1 VAKEERRWQTLNDES
16 SWRRIEL
23 AEGKKVHSQFHIR

>member
-1 VAKEERRWQTLNDES
+1 MKEERRWQSLNNES

-23 AEGKKVHSQFHIR
+23 VDGEKVMSQFHIR